1 MALEWGWA
9 INLGGE
15 APADS
20 SQGHKAL
27 AIVVVRCHL
36 EADNFAR
43 MVKVACITHLST
55 MVEAGACTMTGHL
68 D

>member
-36 EADNFAR
+36 EADN
-43 MVKVACITHLST
+43 VH
-55 MVEAGACTMTGHL
+55 GW
-68 D
+68 